1 MYIVTLDQDQFTDLM
16 VLSSSPKGSIAEN
29 NNLVLDWWGKLLNKE
44 IDEIM
49 WLGNKTFMLKEC

>member
-1 MYIVTLDQDQFTDLM
+1 MYIVTLNQAQFADLII
-16 VLSSSPKGSIAEN
+16 LSSSPKGSIVEN
-29 NNLVLDWWGKLLNKE
+29 DNLVLDWWGKLLNKE